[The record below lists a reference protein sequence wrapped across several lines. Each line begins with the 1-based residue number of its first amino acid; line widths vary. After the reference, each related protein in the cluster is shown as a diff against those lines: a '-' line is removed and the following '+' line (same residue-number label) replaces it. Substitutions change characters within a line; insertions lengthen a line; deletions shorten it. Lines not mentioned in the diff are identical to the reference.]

1 MSARTR
7 APDGAWAPPQEERRE
22 VLLELAPAALRT
34 MATLVSV
41 LRPGSAGGQRIT
53 KREARRLLT
62 EATTLVALL
71 RDMLGADADADAD
84 GVEV

>member
-1 MSARTR
+1 M
-7 APDGAWAPPQEERRE
+7 
-22 VLLELAPAALRT
+22 LLELAPAALRT

-41 LRPGSAGGQRIT
+41 LRPGSSGGQRIT

-62 EATTLVALL
+62 EATTLAATL
-71 RDMLGADADADAD
+71 RDVLGDRADTY

>member
-1 MSARTR
+1 MSGRTR

-22 VLLELAPAALRT
+22 VLLELGPATLRT
-34 MATLVSV
+34 MATLVSA
-41 LRPGSAGGQRIT
+41 LRPSGPGGRRIT

-62 EATTLVALL
+62 EATTLAATL
-71 RDMLGADADADAD
+71 RDVLGDRADTD